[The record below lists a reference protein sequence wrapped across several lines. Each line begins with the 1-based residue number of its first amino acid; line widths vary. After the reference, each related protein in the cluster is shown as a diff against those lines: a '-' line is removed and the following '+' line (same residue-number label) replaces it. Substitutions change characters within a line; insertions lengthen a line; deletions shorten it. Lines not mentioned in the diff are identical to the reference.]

1 MQWSHSTARASCGTG
16 ICLQGIELP
25 CASVS
30 KRVYVRNY
38 SYENDFDLHENE
50 PLGGTDLHLTGF
62 ALRLV
67 LIQRQKATRK

>member
-1 MQWSHSTARASCGTG
+1 M
-16 ICLQGIELP
+16 
-25 CASVS
+25 
-30 KRVYVRNY
+30 RNY

-50 PLGGTDLHLTGF
+50 PVGGTDLHMTGF